1 MKQLIH
7 LTSELKNQARLSAFE
22 IFRIVMTCTILI
34 PFILLAVVLHDLK
47 SLGFLLFA
55 LGLVFFLLRYDLKKW
70 KLIQLDRKNGV
81 ANRIVGT
88 VEDLVK
94 ETYVVQRSDFI
105 CITREVLVNET
116 YYEINRKLYK
126 SIRIGDQIALIVLP
140 NSNRVIQGEILDKA
154 KKPTSIFDFSMQKE
168 VVKNDLRNYR

>member
-1 MKQLIH
+1 MNEQITLSNELIH
-7 LTSELKNQARLSAFE
+7 KVRLSAFE
-22 IFRIVMTCTILI
+22 IFRMAMTCTILI

-55 LGLVFFLLRYDLKKW
+55 LGLVAFLLRFDFKKW

-105 CITREVLVNET
+105 RITREVLVNET
-116 YYEINRKLYK
+116 FYEINRKLYK
-126 SIRIGDQIALIVLP
+126 SIQIGDQIELIVLP
-140 NSNRVIQGEILDKA
+140 NSNRVIQGKILNKA
-154 KKPTSIFDFSMQKE
+154 KKPTSIFDFSMQQE